1 VTADD
6 FARWRPYTAS
16 LQERPVSDSE
26 PTTHDLI
33 VELRDALGLFS
44 GAMPISPKQA
54 WEEAID
60 TVTELTHG
68 RCWVCMTKEDR

>member
-16 LQERPVSDSE
+16 LQGPEHDSE

-33 VELRDALGLFS
+33 VELRETLGLFS
-44 GAMPISPKQA
+44 GAMPVSPKQA

-60 TVTELTHG
+60 TVAKLTQG
-68 RCWVCMTKEDR
+68 RCWVCMTKENK